1 MMTRIERIDKAV
13 VAMLCMQRQCWE
25 HAVGGRALI
34 HAGKRELAILFA
46 NDSALRQRSDGRPGI
61 VEECTASTDAIA
73 HAPLLIYAA
82 NETGSP
88 QLIAA
93 VEKLKTYMVRDAPRD
108 AEGIIYH
115 MINLQQYWA
124 DCTYMT
130 PPAFS
135 ALGDYG
141 EAIKQ
146 MRGARQKLWNSEKKM
161 MFHIYDNAQKKWI
174 RQEFWGGGNGWT
186 AAGLSEIIGSL
197 PEAMSDEKEEMIL
210 FLKEILEGCIAYR
223 RADGLFHDVL
233 DKPETF
239 IESNLSQ
246 MLAFAIYHSV
256 AGGWLESRWLEEA
269 HIMRRA
275 AIGKIDGYGVIHDAC
290 GSPFFDRPGTS
301 TEAQAFTI
309 MMESAAAPFVSDSI

>member
-1 MMTRIERIDKAV
+1 
-13 VAMLCMQRQCWE
+13 
-25 HAVGGRALI
+25 
-34 HAGKRELAILFA
+34 
-46 NDSALRQRSDGRPGI
+46 
-61 VEECTASTDAIA
+61 
-73 HAPLLIYAA
+73 
-82 NETGSP
+82 
-88 QLIAA
+88 
-93 VEKLKTYMVRDAPRD
+93 
-108 AEGIIYH
+108 
-115 MINLQQYWA
+115 
-124 DCTYMT
+124 
-130 PPAFS
+130 
-135 ALGDYG
+135 
-141 EAIKQ
+141 
-146 MRGARQKLWNSEKKM
+146 
-161 MFHIYDNAQKKWI
+161 
-174 RQEFWGGGNGWT
+174 
-186 AAGLSEIIGSL
+186 
-197 PEAMSDEKEEMIL
+197 MIL